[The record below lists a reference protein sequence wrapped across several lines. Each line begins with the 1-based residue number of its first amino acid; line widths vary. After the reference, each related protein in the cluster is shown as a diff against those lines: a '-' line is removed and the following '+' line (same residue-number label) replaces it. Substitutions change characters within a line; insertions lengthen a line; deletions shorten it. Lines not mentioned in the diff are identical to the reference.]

1 MGKKYPFNI
10 KYNNDPPFNSV
21 IFGYESESKIS
32 YINNKNKLRS
42 LLLKLYLKNIDFFK
56 DGKKNKLIIQNLLAA
71 FVSYIIKSKI
81 FVFLRFDQKKT
92 NLYYNIDDV
101 QIYHD
106 IYMTLFEYHTYYV
119 TEEKK

>member
-106 IYMTLFEYHTYYV
+106 IYMILFEYHTYYV
-119 TEEKK
+119 TEEK